1 MPCRFPPRQSKEEIN
16 MARKTDYSNTQKY
29 SNRKSFDGQPIPEG
43 KVLVPFRIELYGLK
57 KSDYIDGNCTT
68 MHLGEFSYHIGFMAI
83 NESSFASYM
92 KDFWNDLN
100 KDMEM
105 RREGRCII
113 GTNPDGSIK
122 TCPYTRR
129 CKDCPNKGLLER
141 HNPKRVEILS
151 LDYEYDGES
160 FDIEDD
166 SQPSV
171 EDQVIE
177 RLCPEPTI
185 EELQIK
191 LLAHFDKENPRYA
204 KIIRLSLQGVS
215 IDDICVQINLKP
227 SRGRQE
233 INNAHDAV
241 CEYLRLSN
249 HKRNRK

>member
-1 MPCRFPPRQSKEEIN
+1 

-113 GTNPDGSIK
+113 GTNPDGNIK

-129 CKDCPNKGLLER
+129 CKDCPNKGLLDR
-141 HNPKRVEILS
+141 FNPKRVDILS
-151 LDYEYDGES
+151 LDYEYDGEA
-160 FDIEDD
+160 FDIEGE

-171 EDQVIE
+171 EDRVIE
-177 RLCPEPTI
+177 RLCPDPTV
-185 EELQIK
+185 EELQIE

-204 KIIRLSLQGVS
+204 KIIRLSLQCVP

-249 HKRNRK
+249 HKRNCK